1 MQGRLCRSGGG
12 GGGTVS
18 SESPSTRVRLWRST
32 VIADGGTAAIID
44 RRDCCAALADRIE
57 VPNYKSKAELLH
69 YLRIAITMERTGF
82 GID

>member
-1 MQGRLCRSGGG
+1 M
-12 GGGTVS
+12 
-18 SESPSTRVRLWRST
+18 PHRVPTTMLERARAGPT
-32 VIADGGTAAIID
+32 IGA
-44 RRDCCAALADRIE
+44 AALARRIE

>member
-1 MQGRLCRSGGG
+1 MVVVVLAQSHQSPHRHAFVCGGQRS
-12 GGGTVS
+12 
-18 SESPSTRVRLWRST
+18 SP
-32 VIADGGTAAIID
+32 TAGLPQSPAY
-44 RRDCCAALADRIE
+44 CCAALADRIE

>member
-1 MQGRLCRSGGG
+1 VVVVVVAQSHQSPHRHASVCGGQRSSPTAGLPQ
-12 GGGTVS
+12 S
-18 SESPSTRVRLWRST
+18 S
-32 VIADGGTAAIID
+32 IG
-44 RRDCCAALADRIE
+44 RDCCAALADRIE

>member
-1 MQGRLCRSGGG
+1 VVAVVVAQSHQSLIGTRPSVAVNGHRRRQDCRSH
-12 GGGTVS
+12 
-18 SESPSTRVRLWRST
+18 
-32 VIADGGTAAIID
+32 
-44 RRDCCAALADRIE
+44 RRYCCAALADRIE